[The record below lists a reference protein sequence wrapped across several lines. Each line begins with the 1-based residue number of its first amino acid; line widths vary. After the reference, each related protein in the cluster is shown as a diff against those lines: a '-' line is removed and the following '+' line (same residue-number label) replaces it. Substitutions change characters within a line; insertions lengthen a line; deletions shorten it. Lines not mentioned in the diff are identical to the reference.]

1 MADILNISDLG
12 SLEIIEIYDYY
23 DQPILFACK
32 NAAGHLY
39 LVVAAD
45 EDEQHETWLYMEI
58 SVERLNLIRSG
69 AIDLHDAFV
78 YPESDCLFQVRFPY
92 DNSTSP
98 QIESIEAN
106 QVPKDML
113 PTPGESLNLETEM
126 PPVLSDT
133 EPMSKNNQDLEPI
146 LLDKGTITTQG
157 YLGIGSESTKV
168 NLGFQSVL
176 NYIREHARSERQ
188 KGDLFEQLMQKYFTE
203 DPDYKEQFSEV
214 YLWKQWAATRTE
226 FDGRDIGI
234 DLVAQKHDGGF
245 CAIQCK
251 CYAPDTRI
259 SRDDLNSFLA
269 TASLPPFADNTRILV
284 NTGGELGENA
294 LRTIEPL
301 GDKFRIIRFRD
312 LENSPFEWPDL
323 SIQAP
328 QQLTY
333 KQRKFHLK
341 DHQQEAFDDVINGF
355 KASDR
360 GKLIMACGTGKTFT
374 ALKIAEQIAGT
385 EGRVL
390 YLVPSISLL
399 SQAMREWSEQRGV
412 DHSYIGICS
421 DTRAGDTT
429 EDSSIQELKI
439 PVTTHPSEISRA
451 LHKPDTGKMTVVF
464 CTYQSLPL
472 IEEVQNSGA
481 PQFDIIFCDEAHRT
495 TGVDKPGDKTSHFV
509 LVHDADRIRANKR
522 LYMTATPRL
531 YTENARKK
539 AADYNVEVFS
549 MDDEDKYGPQF
560 HRLPF
565 SKAVEL
571 GELSDYKVAIFGI
584 SEHEVNEKL
593 AGNTGKY
600 GSEININDATRIIGC
615 WRALQNPENK
625 EKDDETLRPLKR
637 VIAFTNRIDE
647 SKALKTYW
655 NQIIEDALEKLPEDE
670 QPTNFLCE
678 TEHVDGTV
686 HALNRKTR
694 LDWLKNENYD
704 DSEDDSDGKD
714 VCRILS
720 NARCLSEG
728 IDVPALDAVI
738 FYKPRKSHID
748 VVQAVGRVM
757 RKAPGKQF
765 GYVILP
771 VAIPDD
777 KDPAAALNDN
787 ERFSNVWS
795 VLNALRS
802 HDDRFDGQIN
812 SIDLN
817 KKLPDS
823 IVIGGGG
830 DGDPDWV
837 GEQLTLMPIEI
848 PVDAILS
855 KIVEKCG
862 DKRYWENWAKDVAEI
877 FERLV
882 DRIQNLLDNSE
893 NAILRK
899 RFESFHDELKKT
911 INTSITRENAIDMM
925 AQHILTSPVFDAL
938 FVDYDFSS
946 GNPVANALDNLQK
959 DFAEFGLESETRDLQ
974 GFYDSVRS
982 RVSGVKSSHG
992 RQEVLSDLYE
1002 QFFKK
1007 ALKKEAERLGIAYT
1021 PIPLVDFVLHSV
1033 NDVLLEEFGKTISDE
1048 GVHVLDPFTGTG
1060 TFIVQLLQSGLIQP
1074 DDLGRKYRKE
1084 LHANEILLLAY
1095 YIASVNIEEAFRG
1108 QHGRDSSYEPFNGI
1122 VLTDTFNLNKSENP
1136 TLFPKER
1143 MVENNE
1149 RAERQQELD
1158 IEVIIGNPP
1167 WSAWQKSSADDNQ
1180 NVEYLELEE
1189 RVSETYAARTT
1200 ATLKNSLY
1208 DTYKMAIRWAS
1219 DRIVER
1225 GIVAFVTPA
1234 SWIDGNVD
1242 AGIRACLTDEFNSI
1256 YVLNLL
1262 GDARIYGEEGR
1273 YQGEGVFG
1281 SATQSPVAITVL
1293 VKNPDATHDSCHVH
1307 YQDIGGTLKRNE
1319 KLKVLRE
1326 VVSIRGL
1333 NDWRIITP
1341 NKHYDWVDQRSDAF
1355 TEFYPLGTKE
1365 TKAGKADNAI
1375 FKLFSNGYKTSRDKY
1390 IYNFSNDACAENAQ
1404 RMIKDYLA
1412 AIAELEAN
1420 HELKV
1425 KEVARRYTANI
1436 QWDRELENNLKRGK
1450 TTEFDVQYIRKAAY
1464 RPFVKTNCYA
1474 DYTFA
1479 NCKYLQDL
1487 IFPDSCSENIVI
1499 CVPGTGSKIPFSTL
1513 ITNTMP
1519 DLELINK
1526 GQGFPRYRY
1535 PKSVSTNRVLVG
1547 NDLERIDNI
1556 SDTALST
1563 FRDHYDDNTITKDDI
1578 FNYVYGILHAPSYK
1592 EQFANDLSKMLPR
1605 LPYAPDFRAFAEA
1618 GKSLTDLHLNY
1629 ETCERF
1635 PNLKVEPRKQDLF
1648 YKEKPEYFL
1657 LGTRAM
1663 RFADKNK
1670 KDTLIINEHVQLS
1683 GIPKEAH
1690 EYVVNGRTPLEWFI
1704 NRYKITLPEKNKGIL
1719 NDANAWFK
1727 NPRDLITAIERI
1739 IYVSV
1744 ESTKIIENLPS
1755 EITDDSNG

>member
-1 MADILNISDLG
+1 
-12 SLEIIEIYDYY
+12 
-23 DQPILFACK
+23 
-32 NAAGHLY
+32 
-39 LVVAAD
+39 
-45 EDEQHETWLYMEI
+45 
-58 SVERLNLIRSG
+58 
-69 AIDLHDAFV
+69 
-78 YPESDCLFQVRFPY
+78 
-92 DNSTSP
+92 
-98 QIESIEAN
+98 
-106 QVPKDML
+106 
-113 PTPGESLNLETEM
+113 
-126 PPVLSDT
+126 
-133 EPMSKNNQDLEPI
+133 
-146 LLDKGTITTQG
+146 
-157 YLGIGSESTKV
+157 
-168 NLGFQSVL
+168 
-176 NYIREHARSERQ
+176 
-188 KGDLFEQLMQKYFTE
+188 MQKYFTE
-203 DPDYKEQFSEV
+203 DPDYKDQFSEV
-214 YLWKQWAATRTE
+214 YLWKEWAQLRSE
-226 FDGRDIGI
+226 FDSTDIGV
-234 DLVAQKHDGGF
+234 DLVAKKHDGTY

-251 CYAPDTRI
+251 CYAEDTRI
-259 SRDDLNSFLA
+259 SKPHIDSFIS
-269 TASLPPFADNTRILV
+269 ASASEIFTSRILV

-323 SIQAP
+323 SIQQP
-328 QQLTY
+328 EQLTY

-341 DHQQEAFDDVINGF
+341 DHQQDAFDDVINGF
-355 KASDR
+355 KKHGR

-374 ALKIAEQIAGT
+374 ALKIAEEIAGT

-412 DHSYIGICS
+412 PHSYVGICS
-421 DTRAGDTT
+421 DTRAGSTS

-439 PVTTHPSEISRA
+439 PVTTDPSEISRA
-451 LHKPDTGKMTVVF
+451 LHKQDTGKMTVVF

-481 PQFDIIFCDEAHRT
+481 PPFDIIFCDEAHRT

-549 MDDEDKYGPQF
+549 MDDEEKYGPQF

-584 SEHEVNEKL
+584 SEHEVNAKL
-593 AGNTGKY
+593 RGNTGKY

-647 SKALKTYW
+647 SKALAHYW
-655 NQIIEDALEKLPEDE
+655 NDIIDDALEKLPEDE

-686 HALNRKTR
+686 HALNRKVR
-694 LDWLKNENYD
+694 LDWLKNENYG
-704 DSEDDSDGKD
+704 DSNAEDDS

-823 IVIGGGG
+823 IVIGGIGGG
-830 DGDPDWV
+830 DSDWDP
-837 GEQLTLMPIEI
+837 EQLSLLPIEI
-848 PVDAILS
+848 PVEAILS

-877 FERLV
+877 FDRLV
-882 DRIQNLLDNSE
+882 DRIQNLLDNPENPQLSE
-893 NAILRK
+893 
-899 RFESFHDELKKT
+899 RFESFHNELKKT
-911 INTSITRENAIDMM
+911 INTSITRDNAMDMM

-938 FVDYDFSS
+938 FEDYDFSY

-1033 NDVLLEEFGKTISDE
+1033 NDVLQEEFGKTISDE
-1048 GVHVLDPFTGTG
+1048 NVHVLDPFTGTG

-1074 DDLGRKYRKE
+1074 EDLERKYRKE

-1108 QHGRDSSYEPFNGI
+1108 QHGSDSDYEPFNGI
-1122 VLTDTFNLNKSENP
+1122 ILTDTFNLNKSEKP
-1136 TLFPKER
+1136 TLFPKQR

-1149 RAERQQELD
+1149 RAERQQKLP
-1158 IEVIIGNPP
+1158 IQVIVGNPP
-1167 WSAWQKSSADDNQ
+1167 WSGGQRRGTDDNQ
-1180 NVEYLELEE
+1180 NVNYPELKERIKESYVEY
-1189 RVSETYAARTT
+1189 ST
-1200 ATLKNSLY
+1200 ANLKNSLY
-1208 DTYKMAIRWAS
+1208 DTYKMAIRWAT
-1219 DRIVER
+1219 DRINEQ
-1225 GIVAFVTPA
+1225 GIIAFVTNG
-1234 SWIDGNVD
+1234 SWIDGNADSGV
-1242 AGIRACLTDEFNSI
+1242 RACLAEEFSSI
-1256 YVLNLL
+1256 HVLHMRGN
-1262 GDARIYGEEGR
+1262 ARTSGERRRAEG
-1273 YQGEGVFG
+1273 GNVFG
-1281 SATQSPVAITVL
+1281 GSSRAPVAISLL
-1293 VKNPDATHDSCHVH
+1293 VKNPDATHEECKIH
-1307 YQDIGGTLKRNE
+1307 YYDIGDYLTRE
-1319 KLKVLRE
+1319 QKLEALSE
-1326 VVSIRGL
+1326 AASIKGF
-1333 NDWRIITP
+1333 NDWQAITP
-1341 NKHYDWVDQRSDAF
+1341 NKYYDWVDQRSDAF
-1355 TEFYPLGTKE
+1355 TEFHPLGTKE
-1365 TKAGKADNAI
+1365 AKAGKADDAI
-1375 FKLFSNGYKTSRDKY
+1375 FRLYSQGIKTNRDAY
-1390 IYNFSNDACAENAQ
+1390 IYNFSRNACVKNAR
-1404 RMIKDYLA
+1404 RMTQDYLDA
-1412 AIAELEAN
+1412 LSEIEESPELTED
-1420 HELKV
+1420 
-1425 KEVARRYTANI
+1425 EVARRHAENVT
-1436 QWDRELENNLKRGK
+1436 WVGELIDSLRRRR
-1450 TTEFDVQYIRKAAY
+1450 TTKFNDTYIRKVVY
-1464 RPFVKTNCYA
+1464 RPFIATNCYA
-1474 DYTFA
+1474 DYTFIQR
-1479 NCKYLQDL
+1479 KYQMDR
-1487 IFPDSCSENIVI
+1487 IFPCSSSKNRVI
-1499 CVPGTGSKIPFSTL
+1499 CVPGIGAKKSFSALMTD
-1513 ITNTMP
+1513 TMP
-1519 DLELINK
+1519 DLGLNEAC
-1526 GQGFPRYRY
+1526 QCFPQYSY
-1535 PKSVSTNRVLVG
+1535 PQPVNTDQITSEETR
-1547 NDLERIDNI
+1547 ERIDNI
-1556 SDTALST
+1556 SDTALRA
-1563 FRDHYDDNTITKDDI
+1563 FREHYGDEAITKDDI
-1578 FNYVYGILHAPSYK
+1578 FDYVYGILHAPSYR
-1592 EQFANDLSKMLPR
+1592 EQFANDLSKMLPHIS
-1605 LPYAPDFRAFAEA
+1605 YAPDFRAFAGA
-1618 GKSLTDLHLNY
+1618 GKALANLHLNY
-1629 ETCERF
+1629 ETCEQY
-1635 PNLKVEPRKQDLF
+1635 PNLIVEPV
-1648 YKEKPEYFL
+1648 KP
-1657 LGTRAM
+1657 
-1663 RFADKNK
+1663 
-1670 KDTLIINEHVQLS
+1670 S
-1683 GIPKEAH
+1683 
-1690 EYVVNGRTPLEWFI
+1690 
-1704 NRYKITLPEKNKGIL
+1704 LP
-1719 NDANAWFK
+1719 
-1727 NPRDLITAIERI
+1727 
-1739 IYVSV
+1739 
-1744 ESTKIIENLPS
+1744 
-1755 EITDDSNG
+1755 